1 MSATGQNPNPD
12 GNAGTGEGATTE
24 VTGQNNDGTLLGK
37 TGEETIDY
45 ATLFSP
51 DEVKAKQESLAAAKA
66 EEERRAALTE
76 EERKA
81 EDDKK
86 AEEAAKNGDAPETYE
101 AWKLAEGVTLDAGLS
116 DKFIPLA
123 KELNLSQAK
132 AQSVI
137 DFYAKE
143 VMPEMQRRQQ
153 EQWDNI
159 KTEWHKAAMEDKVFG
174 GEKHEQY
181 MHAAGRVMDAFEKE
195 HPEYGKNLRAE
206 MNEYGYG
213 NSPNMVAFV
222 KWMGQKM
229 GEDPNLPG
237 KTTGASEKSPYF
249 KYKTT

>member
-1 MSATGQNPNPD
+1 MSEGVTPNPD
-12 GNAGTGEGATTE
+12 TRGTGAGTTTE
-24 VTGQNNDGTLLGK
+24 TTGQNNDGTLLGK
-37 TGEETIDY
+37 TGEGAIDY
-45 ATLFSP
+45 ATLFTA

-137 DFYAKE
+137 DFYARE

-153 EQWDNI
+153 EQWDNV
-159 KTEWHKAAMEDKVFG
+159 KTEWGKAALEDKVFG

-181 MHAAGRVMDAFEKE
+181 MHNAGRVMDAFEKE
-195 HPEYGKNLRAE
+195 HPEHGKALRAE

-229 GEDPNLPG
+229 GEDPKLRA
-237 KTTGASEKSPYF
+237 KTAGATEQSPYF